1 MGLITV
7 ESASTEFRVSGMM
20 KNTYNGESWDK
31 FWRLY
36 KTRRGARAYAKRHNG
51 VWVIIAMNPEL
62 LSAKEMWHGL
72 GTWLVGRSDE
82 YLFYHGKGLTNFED
96 DYRVMEI
103 YADGV
108 LVSDYNEERDEPLS
122 NVEDSD
128 GLILMGS
135 NILNLISTE
144 IEASLAKDNIGEKW
158 LKTKEGANLKE
169 SLVAVSGCI
178 LRAKF
183 LENETSQA
191 TIRQELEE
199 LESRYSH
206 SSR

>member
-1 MGLITV
+1 
-7 ESASTEFRVSGMM
+7 MM
-20 KNTYNGESWDK
+20 KNTYNGEGYLK

-36 KTRRGARAYAKRHNG
+36 KTRRGARAYAKKHTG

-62 LSAKEMWHGL
+62 LSANEKKHGL

-82 YLFYHGKGLTNFED
+82 YLFYHGKGRPKFED
-96 DYRVMEI
+96 DYRVMEL
-103 YADGV
+103 YVDGG
-108 LVSDYNEERDEPLS
+108 LVSDCNEERDEALTK
-122 NVEDSD
+122 VEDPD
-128 GLILMGS
+128 GLILMGY
-135 NILNLISTE
+135 NILNLILSE
-144 IEASLAKDNIGEKW
+144 IEASLAKNNIGEKW
-158 LKTKEGANLKE
+158 FKKGDGANQKD